1 VTDPKQNFGL
11 SLRDWLP
18 VTVSMLVNCR
28 QSFRLLPIENNLSW
42 TFGMTISG
50 TDIKLPSVTDV
61 SLTDERLNISLSDG
75 RDISV
80 PVVWYPRLMH
90 ATTVER
96 SDWRLIGDGSGIHW
110 PQLDED
116 ISVRNVIDG
125 RRSVESQQS
134 LQRWFKSRDDGLADK
149 KSG

>member
-1 VTDPKQNFGL
+1 
-11 SLRDWLP
+11 
-18 VTVSMLVNCR
+18 
-28 QSFRLLPIENNLSW
+28 
-42 TFGMTISG
+42 
-50 TDIKLPSVTDV
+50 
-61 SLTDERLNISLSDG
+61 
-75 RDISV
+75 
-80 PVVWYPRLMH
+80 
-90 ATTVER
+90 
-96 SDWRLIGDGSGIHW
+96 LIGDGSGIHW

>member
-1 VTDPKQNFGL
+1 
-11 SLRDWLP
+11 
-18 VTVSMLVNCR
+18 
-28 QSFRLLPIENNLSW
+28 
-42 TFGMTISG
+42 
-50 TDIKLPSVTDV
+50 
-61 SLTDERLNISLSDG
+61 
-75 RDISV
+75 
-80 PVVWYPRLMH
+80 MH

-96 SDWRLIGDGSGIHW
+96 SDWRLIVDGSGIHW

-125 RRSVESQQS
+125 RRSVENQQS